1 MFDTPHYISMISSLN
16 QHIHNIFGES
26 SSWSIPHLMIP
37 SRIICVSVTLS
48 KNFIVFPIPTDFS
61 THHGDATF
69 PWWSSGIHPFFSR
82 LLQFSKSQLLQ
93 RSGRPTRPR
102 SARTTSAPHPAGDA
116 SKKRIHQTSAYDGYK
131 MVIWCL
137 YLYHIWC
144 LYDVLIIFN
153 MFINH
158 FEWTC
163 GCMFNDTI
171 RCIHSSMSYPVKVH
185 CHVQLPEGSLL
196 SRYVLVLM
204 TFPR

>member
-1 MFDTPHYISMISSLN
+1 MEMPLFPGDLVGF
-16 QHIHNIFGES
+16 IHFSPDFS
-26 SSWSIPHLMIP
+26 SSP
-37 SRIICVSVTLS
+37 SPSCCSVQ
-48 KNFIVFPIPTDFS
+48 
-61 THHGDATF
+61 GDQRVLD
-69 PWWSSGIHPFFSR
+69 R
-82 LLQFSKSQLLQ
+82 LEQRQLHIQ
-93 RSGRPTRPR
+93 QGTPQ
-102 SARTTSAPHPAGDA
+102 
-116 SKKRIHQTSAYDGYK
+116 KKRIHQTSAYDGYK

-153 MFINH
+153 MFIIH